1 MASPPSTKYLRAKAF
16 VFDLD
21 GTLIDTIPLVEKFWH
36 QFAFEHGLDGNKI
49 IATSHGVR
57 TIETMAKW
65 TPDKATPAHADDFE
79 RKLAEKSEGVT
90 LLPGISTLLQKI
102 PHGKWGICTGG
113 NEYMARKRLEQCDI
127 LPPKAMVCGDMVNQ
141 GKPHPECYTRV
152 IQELGF
158 EPSEVTVFEDASAG
172 VKAAVDA
179 GAQVVACTTTHT
191 AEQLKEAGAHY
202 VVKLLTEV
210 DFTNLPDGSFEVE
223 IKNTL

>member
-1 MASPPSTKYLRAKAF
+1 MPSSPSTKYYRAKAF

-49 IATSHGVR
+49 LATSHGVR

-65 TPDKATPAHADDFE
+65 TPHKATPEHADDFE
-79 RKLAEKSEGVT
+79 RKLAEESEGVSV
-90 LLPGISTLLQKI
+90 LPGISTLLQKI

-127 LPPKAMVCGDMVNQ
+127 QAPEAMVCGDMPQ
-141 GKPHPECYTRV
+141 DV
-152 IQELGF
+152 I
-158 EPSEVTVFEDASAG
+158 VFEDAPAG
-172 VKAAVDA
+172 VKAAISA
-179 GAQVVACTTTHT
+179 GAQVIACTTTHT
-191 AEQLKEAGAHY
+191 VDQLREAGAHTI
-202 VVKLLTEV
+202 VKLLTDV

-223 IKNTL
+223 VKSTL